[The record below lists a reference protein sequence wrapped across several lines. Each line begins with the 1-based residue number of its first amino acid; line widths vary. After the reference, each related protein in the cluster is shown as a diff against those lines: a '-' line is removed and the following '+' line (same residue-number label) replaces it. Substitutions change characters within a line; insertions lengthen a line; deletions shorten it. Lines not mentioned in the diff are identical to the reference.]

1 MNLHDLKPAEKA
13 NKNRKRRGRG
23 GSSGLGTTSGRGNK
37 GQKARSGGGVRP
49 GFEGGQMPLT
59 RRLPK
64 RGFNNS
70 RFAKTVEI
78 VNLTDIDNKYTE
90 GEDVNKDSL
99 VEKGLIKGNK
109 DFIKILGEG
118 DISKKLTFNVDKVSG
133 SAEKK
138 IKEAGGELG

>member
-78 VNLTDIDNKYTE
+78 VNLTDIDNKYTD
-90 GEDVNKDSL
+90 GETVNKESL

-109 DFIKILGEG
+109 NFIKILGEG

-138 IKEAGGELG
+138 IKEAGGELS

>member
-78 VNLTDIDNKYTE
+78 VNLTDIDNKYTD
-90 GEDVNKDSL
+90 GETVNKESL

-138 IKEAGGELG
+138 IKEAGGELS

>member
-1 MNLHDLKPAEKA
+1 MNLHDLKPAENA

-23 GSSGLGTTSGRGNK
+23 GSSGLGTTSGKGHK

-59 RRLPK
+59 IRLPK

-70 RFAKTVEI
+70 KFAKTVEI
-78 VNLTDIDNKYTE
+78 VNLTDIDKKYTE
-90 GEDVNKDSL
+90 GETVNRETL
-99 VEKGLIKGNK
+99 VEKRLLKGNK
-109 DFIKILGEG
+109 DLIKILGEG

-133 SAEKK
+133 SAEEK
-138 IKEAGGELG
+138 IKEADGELS

>member
-1 MNLHDLKPAEKA
+1 MKLHDLKPADNA
-13 NKNRKRRGRG
+13 NKDRKRRGRG
-23 GSSGLGTTSGRGNK
+23 GSSGLGTTSGRGHK

-70 RFAKTVEI
+70 RFAKTFEI
-78 VNLTDIDNKYTE
+78 VNLSDIDRKYSD
-90 GEDVNKDSL
+90 GETVNRESL

-133 SAEKK
+133 SAEEK
-138 IKEAGGELG
+138 IKKAGSELG